1 MSPLNVVP
9 LDLHDV
15 LNFLGTI
22 SSLDVLRFR
31 VAQVCCFYLKE
42 NYKVNIK

>member
-1 MSPLNVVP
+1 MSLLNVVP
-9 LDLHDV
+9 LALHDV

-22 SSLDVLRFR
+22 SSLDGLRFR

-42 NYKVNIK
+42 NYNI